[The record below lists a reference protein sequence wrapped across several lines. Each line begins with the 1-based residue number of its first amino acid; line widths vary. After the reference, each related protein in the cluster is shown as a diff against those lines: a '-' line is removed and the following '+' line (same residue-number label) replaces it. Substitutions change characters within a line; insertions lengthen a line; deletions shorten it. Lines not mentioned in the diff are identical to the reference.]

1 MKYLQDSSG
10 EDYEFV
16 FILTGRSSPVSQV
29 TPSPDEKLP
38 VSRMLGRSFFYI
50 FGRKFFFYIFWF
62 SPLAVY
68 KKDVGPA
75 RWPTKIV
82 CQILFVCER
91 VNRI

>member
-16 FILTGRSSPVSQV
+16 FILTGRSSRVSQI

-50 FGRKFFFYIFWF
+50 FGRKFFIYFGSAPWPYIKKM
-62 SPLAVY
+62 LAWP
-68 KKDVGPA
+68 DGPQ
-75 RWPTKIV
+75 R
-82 CQILFVCER
+82 
-91 VNRI
+91 